1 MPADL
6 ASDLARALDPVVF
19 AASLGFAADAWQ
31 AGVLRSGAKRRLLL
45 CSRQWGKST
54 TTAILALHRAVYRPG
69 SLILL
74 VSPSLRQSG
83 ELFKKVAT
91 LLRHVDPAPAR
102 IEDNR
107 LSLEL
112 ANGSRVVSLPG
123 SEATVRGFSGASLIV
138 EDEAARVDD
147 ALYEA
152 IRPMVATSDGDLVLL
167 STPFGQR
174 GHFWDAWAN
183 GGDAWERV
191 KVTAHDCPRI
201 SAAFIEG
208 ERAAL
213 GALAFRSE
221 YLVEF
226 CDTIDQV
233 FKHAN
238 VMGALSDDVAPL
250 FAREVA

>member
-1 MPADL
+1 VL
-6 ASDLARALDPVVF
+6 ASDLACALDPAVF
-19 AASLGFAADAWQ
+19 AASLGIVPDDWQ
-31 AGVLRSGAKRRLLL
+31 AGVLRTRSKRLLLL
-45 CSRQWGKST
+45 CSRQSGKST
-54 TTAILALHRAVYRPG
+54 TTAVLALHRALYEPN
-69 SLILL
+69 SLVLL
-74 VSPSLRQSG
+74 VSPSLRQSS
-83 ELFKKVAT
+83 ELFRKVTT
-91 LLRHVDPAPAR
+91 LLRGVEPAPAR

-123 SEATVRGFSGASLIV
+123 SEATVRGYSGAALIV

-152 IRPMVATSDGDLVLL
+152 IRPTLATSDGDLVLL
-167 STPFGQR
+167 STPFGAR

-191 KVTAHDCPRI
+191 RVTADDCPRI
-201 SAAFIEG
+201 SREFLDG

-226 CDTIDQV
+226 VDTVDQV
-233 FKHAN
+233 FSSDHIRA
-238 VMGALSDDVAPL
+238 ALDDGVLPLWGVA
-250 FAREVA
+250 

>member
-1 MPADL
+1 MLASALAHDL
-6 ASDLARALDPVVF
+6 ACALDPAVF
-19 AASLGFAADAWQ
+19 AASLGIVPDDWQ

-45 CSRQWGKST
+45 CSRQSGKST
-54 TTAILALHRAVYRPG
+54 TTAILALHRALYRPG

-91 LLRHVDPAPAR
+91 LLRHVNPAPAR

-123 SEATVRGFSGASLIV
+123 SEATVRGYSGAALIV

-152 IRPMVATSDGDLVLL
+152 IRPMVATSGGDVVLL

-174 GHFWDAWAN
+174 GHFWQAWAE

-191 KVTAHDCPRI
+191 KVSAYDCPRI
-201 SAAFIEG
+201 SPAFLEG
-208 ERAAL
+208 ERL
-213 GALAFRSE
+213 GMGDLAFRSE

-226 CDTIDQV
+226 VDTVDQV
-233 FKHAN
+233 FSSDHIRAALDDG
-238 VMGALSDDVAPL
+238 VMPLWGVA
-250 FAREVA
+250 